1 MLVAYF
7 EQDFQTLVV
16 AIVGRPMDGRV
27 PMLVWDGG
35 GTPCLEKVLQYV
47 HVTTGGSK
55 VDCGTALV
63 VPVERREKG
72 RTCLLVRYTTEDT
85 WASCAVC
92 II

>member
-1 MLVAYF
+1 MIVAYF

-16 AIVGRPMDGRV
+16 AVVGRPVDGCV
-27 PMLVWDGG
+27 PMLIWDGG

-63 VPVERREKG
+63 VPVERREG
-72 RTCLLVRYTTEDT
+72 REEH
-85 WASCAVC
+85 ASL
-92 II
+92 